1 MFSSNQQKLFRCLH
15 NYQVV
20 HHKFIRHE
28 KCLDVDR
35 ATTHFFVLSQ
45 PESIF
50 LNWRFSA
57 ALRSHDF
64 FLSFALLFIHKISDI
79 QHLNFYVIFINNNFR
94 LEAIKLRQWIMEL
107 NISGK
112 TNGNKNVCLHIIPDM
127 TCINLTDFILY
138 FLLISFS
145 LISPNLKNAF
155 VSFWDHVKVSSLSHR
170 SHALK

>member
-107 NISGK
+107 LVVKQMETKMYVYILSL
-112 TNGNKNVCLHIIPDM
+112 TWHASIWQTLF
-127 TCINLTDFILY
+127 CIFCSFRFHS
-138 FLLISFS
+138 FLRIWKMHSF
-145 LISPNLKNAF
+145 
-155 VSFWDHVKVSSLSHR
+155 R
-170 SHALK
+170 SEITWK